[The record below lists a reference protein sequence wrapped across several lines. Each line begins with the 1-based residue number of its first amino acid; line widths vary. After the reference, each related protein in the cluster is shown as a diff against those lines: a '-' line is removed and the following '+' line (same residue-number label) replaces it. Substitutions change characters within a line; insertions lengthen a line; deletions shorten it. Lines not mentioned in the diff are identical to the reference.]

1 MHVLVV
7 YASKMGGTEGI
18 ALQVR
23 DAFVDRGLTADIAA
37 VEDARSLDGYDA
49 VVIGSGLYATH
60 WRRSA
65 RRFVRRNVEALQ
77 AIPVWFFSSGP
88 LDPSAAEHNIP
99 PVGQVRS
106 LMDRV
111 GSRGHATFGGRLP
124 ADAKGFPASAMAK
137 ELSGDWRDAEQIR
150 GWADEIVDEL
160 TLLTTG
166 SPASPASPR

>member
-1 MHVLVV
+1 
-7 YASKMGGTEGI
+7 
-18 ALQVR
+18 
-23 DAFVDRGLTADIAA
+23 
-37 VEDARSLDGYDA
+37 
-49 VVIGSGLYATH
+49 
-60 WRRSA
+60 
-65 RRFVRRNVEALQ
+65 
-77 AIPVWFFSSGP
+77 
-88 LDPSAAEHNIP
+88 
-99 PVGQVRS
+99 
-106 LMDRV
+106 MDRV